1 MSILKFLGVTPKTAA
16 PDADTE
22 TVRRI
27 VVQLEALEP
36 HQARYLAAFA
46 YILAR
51 VAYADEQVSDDETQR
66 MEQIVTQFGGLT
78 QAQSVL
84 LVQIA
89 KSQAGL
95 FGGTEDFLVT
105 RQFRDFSKLEE
116 RVQLL
121 HCLFAVSAADD
132 SISSV
137 EEQHIREIASELGF
151 STNDFVAVR
160 LQYSDKRAVLRNLP
174 GGS

>member
-1 MSILKFLGVTPKTAA
+1 MSILKFLGVTPKTMA
-16 PDADTE
+16 PDSDTE

-27 VVQLEALEP
+27 VVQLEAMEP
-36 HQARYLAAFA
+36 HRARFLAAFA
-46 YILAR
+46 YIMAR
-51 VAYADEQVSDDETQR
+51 VAYADQNVSDEETQR
-66 MEQIVTQFGGLT
+66 MEQIATQFGGLT
-78 QAQSVL
+78 PAQAVL

-89 KSQAGL
+89 KVQAGM

-105 RQFRDFSKLEE
+105 RQFRDVSTPEE
-116 RVQLL
+116 REQLL

-137 EEQHIREIASELGF
+137 EESQVRQIASELGF
-151 STNDFVAVR
+151 ADRDFVAVR

-174 GGS
+174 GGH

>member
-1 MSILKFLGVTPKTAA
+1 MSIFKFLGLTPKAAA
-16 PDADTE
+16 PDSDTE

-27 VVQLEALEP
+27 VVQLEAMEP
-36 HQARYLAAFA
+36 HRARYMAAFA

-51 VAYADEQVSDDETQR
+51 VAYADQQVSDEETQR
-66 MEQIVTQFGGLT
+66 MEQIVMQFGGLS
-78 QAQSVL
+78 QAQAVL

-105 RQFRDFSKLEE
+105 RQFRDVSQPAE
-116 RVQLL
+116 REQLL

-137 EEQHIREIASELGF
+137 EESQIRQIASELGF
-151 STNDFVAVR
+151 TDREFVAVR
-160 LQYSDKRAVLRNLP
+160 LQYSDKRAVLRNMP
-174 GGS
+174 GGQ

>member
-1 MSILKFLGVTPKTAA
+1 MSILKFLGMTPKA
-16 PDADTE
+16 PRPDSDTE

-36 HQARYLAAFA
+36 HRARYLAAFA

-51 VAYADEQVSDDETQR
+51 VAYADQQVSDEETQR
-66 MEQIVTQFGGLT
+66 MEQIVVQFGGLS
-78 QAQSVL
+78 QAQAVL

-89 KSQAGL
+89 KAQAGL

-105 RQFRDFSKLEE
+105 RQFRDVSTPEE
-116 RVQLL
+116 REQLL

-137 EEQHIREIASELGF
+137 EESQIRQIASEIGF
-151 STNDFVAVR
+151 TDHDFIAVR

-174 GGS
+174 GGK